1 MEDSATQPLGCW
13 KAEFRNYVSRHYAC
27 PTILQ
32 KIVRILQT
40 IIPKDVSK
48 NKSCPTIFQKYLEFH
63 KLSFQKMFHREWNL
77 IFYKRRLDTCGV
89 NSVNLFLLLHRID
102 LQVGRFEI
110 GAIRISIRL
119 LIPWGG
125 ILTFEILGEGFL
137 PGRWQGPSRIHN
149 CSASLQILNTKKNTK
164 SKKHEKNL

>member
-1 MEDSATQPLGCW
+1 M
-13 KAEFRNYVSRHYAC
+13 
-27 PTILQ
+27 
-32 KIVRILQT
+32 
-40 IIPKDVSK
+40 
-48 NKSCPTIFQKYLEFH
+48 
-63 KLSFQKMFHREWNL
+63 
-77 IFYKRRLDTCGV
+77 
-89 NSVNLFLLLHRID
+89 LLHRID

-149 CSASLQILNTKKNTK
+149 CSDSLQNSKYKKNYKIWNIKWRNPWRKIRWQVDPSKYTSTSYKTNKKTPNSIHWDFVWLHFAGNIRQIQYWASLSRRVIFENSK
-164 SKKHEKNL
+164 SK